1 MSNNEPAAP
10 SLRSVFLG
18 IALAILL
25 LIGLCRIGDLVKWAG
40 VGLLWL
46 PSQLGLVDQV
56 KPEEIEFFDLSQ
68 KNNTWQVTQPGLY
81 AVYTANDKLLELSN
95 ALESS
100 EKTWLSAAT
109 ETGSVA
115 TITPVR
121 RGLSLLDTPLVPGR
135 PVYTIAVPAAGRYAL
150 VHPHPAAQMAI
161 VPDYVTGHE
170 LIIYLVL
177 GLELL
182 VVTGLIALLV
192 RRRRRRF

>member
-1 MSNNEPAAP
+1 MSTGEPAAP
-10 SLRSVFLG
+10 SLRSIFLG
-18 IALAILL
+18 IALAVLL
-25 LIGLCRIGDLVKWAG
+25 LIGLCRIGDLVKYAG

-46 PSQLGLVDQV
+46 PGQLGLVDQV
-56 KPEEIEFFDLSQ
+56 KSEEIEFFDLSQ
-68 KNNTWQVTQPGLY
+68 RNNTWQVTQPGQY

-100 EKTWLSAAT
+100 GKTWLSATT

-150 VHPHPAAQMAI
+150 VHPHPVAQMAI

-170 LIIYLVL
+170 LVIYLVL

-182 VVTGLIALLV
+182 VITGLIVILY
-192 RRRRRRF
+192 RRRF

>member
-1 MSNNEPAAP
+1 MSTSEPAAP
-10 SLRSVFLG
+10 SLRSIFLG

-25 LIGLCRIGDLVKWAG
+25 LIGLCRIGDLVKYAG

-46 PSQLGLVDQV
+46 PSQLGLLDQV

-100 EKTWLSAAT
+100 EKTWLSATT
-109 ETGSVA
+109 ETGSVV

-150 VHPHPAAQMAI
+150 VHPHPVAQMAI

-170 LIIYLVL
+170 IVILLVL
-177 GLELL
+177 GIEAL
-182 VVTGLIALLV
+182 VVGGIVGWFLY
-192 RRRRRRF
+192 RRRRRF

>member
-1 MSNNEPAAP
+1 MSTGEPAAP
-10 SLRSVFLG
+10 SLRSIFLG

-25 LIGLCRIGDLVKWAG
+25 LIGLCRIGDLVKYAG

-46 PSQLGLVDQV
+46 PGQLGLVDQV
-56 KPEEIEFFDLSQ
+56 KSEEIEFFDLSQ

-100 EKTWLSAAT
+100 EKTWLSATT

-121 RGLSLLDTPLVPGR
+121 RGLSFLDTPLVPGR

-150 VHPHPAAQMAI
+150 VHPNPAAQMAI

-170 LIIYLVL
+170 LVIYLVL

-182 VVTGLIALLV
+182 VVTGLIALLF